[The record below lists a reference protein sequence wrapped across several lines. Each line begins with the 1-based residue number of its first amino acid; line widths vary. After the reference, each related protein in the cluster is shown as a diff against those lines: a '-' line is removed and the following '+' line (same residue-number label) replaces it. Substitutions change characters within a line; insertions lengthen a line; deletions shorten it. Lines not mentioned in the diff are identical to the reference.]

1 MREFQNAYPN
11 DCYIE
16 FDRQLA
22 CWAHNHN
29 GWRKAKKRWRK
40 IGKKRIRRQVNKSID
55 EELLEMEGIISDI
68 EKCMGC
74 KFWLY
79 YENEKRERCSIK
91 GCWDNCKYVPY
102 TVEGKK

>member
-1 MREFQNAYPN
+1 MLYRVRQAISLLGTQSQWMEKSK
-11 DCYIE
+11 E
-16 FDRQLA
+16 KVEEDR
-22 CWAHNHN
+22 
-29 GWRKAKKRWRK
+29 
-40 IGKKRIRRQVNKSID
+40 KKRIRRQVQKAVN
-55 EELLEMEGIISDI
+55 EELLEMETQRITSDVK
-68 EKCMGC
+68 KCMGC